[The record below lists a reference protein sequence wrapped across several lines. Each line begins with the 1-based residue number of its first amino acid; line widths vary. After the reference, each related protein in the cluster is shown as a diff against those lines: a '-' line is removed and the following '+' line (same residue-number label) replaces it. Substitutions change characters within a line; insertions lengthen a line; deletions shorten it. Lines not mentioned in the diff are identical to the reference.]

1 MAVYYFKYLQT
12 EKKNEIESLEN
23 DFVTD
28 GQTNRQNDGPT
39 KSDLT

>member
-1 MAVYYFKYLQT
+1 MAVYYLSTFRLK
-12 EKKNEIESLEN
+12 KKNEIESLEN